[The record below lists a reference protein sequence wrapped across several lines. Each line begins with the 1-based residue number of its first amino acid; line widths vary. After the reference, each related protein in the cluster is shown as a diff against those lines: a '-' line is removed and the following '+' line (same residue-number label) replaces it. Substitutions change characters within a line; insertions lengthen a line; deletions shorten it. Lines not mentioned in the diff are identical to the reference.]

1 MATNG
6 GNDPGSPPGP
16 GEARS
21 GTPFAYDVFISYA
34 HLDNEPLLDGEPGW
48 ISDFHAVLEKRLSML
63 LGEPARVWRD
73 PELRGNQYFDQ
84 TIARGFEN
92 AALFLSV
99 LTPRYVRS
107 DYCRKELEGF
117 YQRARSGEAEGLGD
131 RSRILKVVKTP
142 VDLPEQPPPM
152 DKLLGYEFFRLDPE
166 RKRVHEL
173 HIRST
178 EDRERFLA
186 SLEDLA
192 SEIREALRLLKD
204 RGQGATAAVSGTV
217 AAASADPERTV
228 YLAPPSSDRKE
239 EHEALRRELAARGYT
254 VLPNRP
260 LPLEAEELE
269 TAVRQDLERCRL
281 SIHILG
287 SRYGLIPE
295 GADRSAVEIQAE
307 LAREGSETG
316 KPPLRRV
323 FWLPPGLAVHD
334 ARQQALLDRL
344 RNDPAALGNA
354 SFLETSLEEL
364 KAVSLDRLEQIR
376 KEAEKEKAASAPA
389 AAATAGDDGPRW
401 VYLMHTPRDA
411 DEVTPWVDFL
421 WEQGFEVRTP
431 LFEGS
436 ESEIREEHESNLQ
449 VCDGFLLYFG
459 QGNERWL
466 RKMLLDLKKAQGLG
480 RTRPILSRAI
490 WMAPPAS
497 PEKARFRTL
506 EAAVLTGGSEVSA
519 EALRPF
525 LEPLGR

>member
-1 MATNG
+1 METHG
-6 GNDPGSPPGP
+6 GSAKKPGDPPGP
-16 GEARS
+16 SEARDA
-21 GTPFAYDVFISYA
+21 GPFAYDVFISYA
-34 HLDNEPLLDGEPGW
+34 HLDNEPLLEGETGW

-63 LGEPARVWRD
+63 LGEPARIWRD

-84 TIARGFEN
+84 TIAGGFEN

-117 YQRARSGEAEGLGD
+117 CRRAQADSVLLPDD

-142 VDLPEQPPPM
+142 VELPEQPPPM
-152 DKLLGYEFFRLDPE
+152 DHLLGYEFFRLDPE
-166 RKRVHEL
+166 KKRLHEL
-173 HIRST
+173 QIRSAD
-178 EDRERFLA
+178 DRERFLA

-192 SEIREALRLLKD
+192 AEIREALRLIKGG
-204 RGQGATAAVSGTV
+204 RRAPGAAG
-217 AAASADPERTV
+217 AAASPESPGQTV
-228 YLAPPSSDRKE
+228 YLAPASFDRKE
-239 EHEALRRELAARGYT
+239 EHELMRRELAARGYT
-254 VLPNRP
+254 VLPSRP
-260 LPLEAEELE
+260 LPLEAEELDRS
-269 TAVRQDLERCRL
+269 VRQDLARCDL

-287 SRYGLIPE
+287 ARYGLIPE
-295 GADRSAVEIQAE
+295 GADRSAVEIQIE
-307 LAREGSETG
+307 LAA
-316 KPPLRRV
+316 PLRRI
-323 FWLPPGLAVHD
+323 FWVPPGLVPQD

-344 RNDPAALGNA
+344 RTDPEALGHA

-364 KAVSLDRLEQIR
+364 KAFSLDRLDQMR
-376 KEAEKEKAASAPA
+376 KEAAKEVEKEKAAATSAAPA
-389 AAATAGDDGPRW
+389 PGTAAAEEGPRW
-401 VYLMHTPRDA
+401 VYLLHTPRDT

-436 ESEIREEHESNLQ
+436 EGEIREEHESNLQ

-480 RTRPILSRAI
+480 RTRPILSKGI
-490 WMAPPAS
+490 WMAPPDS

-506 EAAVLTGGSEVSA
+506 EAVLLTGSAPSE

-525 LEPLGR
+525 LAPLVRS

>member
-1 MATNG
+1 METHG
-6 GNDPGSPPGP
+6 GSAEKPGDPAGP
-16 GEARS
+16 SEARDAGS
-21 GTPFAYDVFISYA
+21 FAYDVFISYA
-34 HLDNEPLLDGEPGW
+34 HLDNEPLLEGETGW

-63 LGEPARVWRD
+63 LGEPARIWRD

-84 TIARGFEN
+84 TIAHGFEN

-99 LTPRYVRS
+99 VTPRYVRS

-117 YQRARSGEAEGLGD
+117 YQRAHAAGSPQLGD

-152 DKLLGYEFFRLDPE
+152 DRLLGYEFFRLDPE
-166 RKRVHEL
+166 RKRLHEL
-173 HIRST
+173 RIRSA

-192 SEIREALRLLKD
+192 AEIREALRLIKGG
-204 RGQGATAAVSGTV
+204 RRAPAAAG
-217 AAASADPERTV
+217 AAASPESPGQTV
-228 YLAPPSSDRKE
+228 YLAPASFDRKE
-239 EHEALRRELAARGYT
+239 EHELMRRELAARGYT
-254 VLPNRP
+254 VLPSHP
-260 LPLEAEELE
+260 LPLEAEELDRS
-269 TAVRQDLERCRL
+269 VRQDLARCDL

-287 SRYGLIPE
+287 ARYGLIPE
-295 GADRSAVEIQAE
+295 GADRSAVEIQIE
-307 LAREGSETG
+307 LAAS
-316 KPPLRRV
+316 LRRI
-323 FWLPPGLAVHD
+323 FWVPPGLVPQD

-344 RNDPAALGNA
+344 RNDPEALGHA

-364 KAVSLDRLEQIR
+364 KAFSLDRLDQMR
-376 KEAEKEKAASAPA
+376 KEAEKEKAAATSVSPAPGSA
-389 AAATAGDDGPRW
+389 AAEEGPRW
-401 VYLMHTPRDA
+401 IYLLHTPRDA

-431 LFEGS
+431 LFEGG

-480 RTRPILSRAI
+480 RTRPILSKAI
-490 WMAPPAS
+490 WVAPPES

-506 EAAVLTGGSEVSA
+506 EAVVLTGPPETPPSE

-525 LEPLGR
+525 LAPLVRS

>member
-1 MATNG
+1 METNG
-6 GNDPGSPPGP
+6 GKAVPGDPPGH
-16 GEARS
+16 GETRS
-21 GTPFAYDVFISYA
+21 ADPFAYDVFISYA
-34 HLDNEPLLDGEPGW
+34 HLDNEPLLEGETGW

-63 LGEPARVWRD
+63 LGEPARIWRD

-107 DYCRKELEGF
+107 DYCRKELEEF
-117 YQRARSGEAEGLGD
+117 CQHAQSTARRLGD

-166 RKRVHEL
+166 KKRLHEL
-173 HIRST
+173 HIRSA

-192 SEIREALRLLKD
+192 AEIREALRLLKD
-204 RGQGATAAVSGTV
+204 SRQDAVTAGAPPSQGV
-217 AAASADPERTV
+217 AGPAV
-228 YLAPPSSDRKE
+228 YLAMASSDRKE
-239 EHEALRRELAARGYT
+239 EYEVMRRELTARGYT
-254 VLPNRP
+254 VLPDRP
-260 LPLEAEELE
+260 LPLEAEELDRG
-269 TAVRQDLERCRL
+269 VRQDLERCTL
-281 SIHILG
+281 AIHILG
-287 SRYGLIPE
+287 TRYGVIPE
-295 GADRSAVEIQAE
+295 GADRSTVEIQIE
-307 LAREGSETG
+307 LAGEGA
-316 KPPLRRV
+316 RRRI
-323 FWLPPGLAVHD
+323 FWVPPGLAPQD
-334 ARQQALLDRL
+334 ARQQALLDCL
-344 RNDPAALGNA
+344 RNDPAALGQA
-354 SFLETSLEEL
+354 AFLETSLEEL
-364 KAVSLDRLEQIR
+364 KAVSLDWLDQIR
-376 KEAEKEKAASAPA
+376 KEAERAQVPEASEATPA
-389 AAATAGDDGPRW
+389 AAGPRW
-401 VYLMHTPRDA
+401 VYLLHTPGDTE
-411 DEVTPWVDFL
+411 EVTPWVDFL

-480 RTRPILSRAI
+480 RTRPILSKAI
-490 WMAPPAS
+490 WMAPPLS
-497 PEKARFRTL
+497 PEKSRFRTL
-506 EAAVLTGGSEVSA
+506 EAVVLTGTPPETPPSA

-525 LEPLGR
+525 LEPLAR